1 MRREV
6 AFVGAAAV
14 VGAASGFLVEPD
26 AAHVMRLAV
35 LFAAIAVVL
44 VAVRRVYD
52 WQRPTT
58 ELEELLVPAH
68 EATEW
73 RVPQLDAARLQAR
86 AAISSADALHR
97 FFRPVLTELTA
108 ARLSRTYGVDL
119 DSNPDDARELVSAE
133 LWELVRPGRPEPHDT
148 HARGLPM
155 RRVRAL
161 VEEAERT

>member
-1 MRREV
+1 LWILGRARRS
-6 AFVGAAAV
+6 AR
-14 VGAASGFLVEPD
+14 D
-26 AAHVMRLAV
+26 AAGG

-68 EATEW
+68 EVTEW

-161 VEEAERT
+161 VEEVERT

>member
-6 AFVGAAAV
+6 AFVGGAAV
-14 VGAASGFLVEPD
+14 VGAACGFLVEPD

-35 LFAAIAVVL
+35 LFSAAAVVL
-44 VAVRRVYD
+44 VAARRVYD

-68 EATEW
+68 EVTEW
-73 RVPQLDAARLQAR
+73 RIPQLDAARLQAR

-97 FFRPVLTELTA
+97 FFRPVLTELA
-108 ARLSRTYGVDL
+108 AVRLSRTHGVDL
-119 DSNPDDARELVSAE
+119 NRNPDDARALVSPE

-148 HARGLPM
+148 HARGLSI

-161 VEEAERT
+161 VEEVERT